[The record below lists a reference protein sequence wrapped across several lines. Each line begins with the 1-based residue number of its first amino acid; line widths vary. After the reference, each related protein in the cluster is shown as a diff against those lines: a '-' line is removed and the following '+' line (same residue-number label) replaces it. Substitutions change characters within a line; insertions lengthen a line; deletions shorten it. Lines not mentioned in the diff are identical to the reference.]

1 MPLKILYED
10 ASLLIVDKPPGMPVF
25 REGPGE
31 GMYVAEAL
39 SSQYPELLKLGEEC
53 RYGIVHRLDKD
64 TSGVLLVAKTKESFQ
79 YFQEQFR
86 KRKTGKTYLCLV
98 TGTLKEKEGV
108 IEGKLGRSP
117 NDRRKQKVFADPA
130 PESARDAITAY
141 KVLEE
146 FPGFTLV
153 EVSPKTG
160 RKHQIRAHLAHIH
173 HPIAGDKLYGFKNQP
188 VPQGLKRQFLHASSL
203 KIRMENGKEKEF
215 RSEIPGDLQTVLN
228 TLRASKA

>member
-1 MPLKILYED
+1 MQLKIIYED

-39 SSQYPELLKLGEEC
+39 SSQYPELLKLGEEY

-79 YFQEQFR
+79 HFQEQFKER
-86 KRKTGKTYLCLV
+86 KAKKTYVSLV
-98 TGTLKEKEGV
+98 VGNLKEKEGV

-130 PESARDAITAY
+130 PESAREATTAY

-146 FPGFTLV
+146 FPEFTLL
-153 EVSPKTG
+153 EASPKTG

-173 HPIAGDKLYGFKNQP
+173 HPIAGDKLYGFKNQG
-188 VPQGLKRQFLHASSL
+188 VPQGLERQFLHASSL

-215 RSEIPGDLQTVLN
+215 HAEIPEDLQAVLN
-228 TLRASKA
+228 TLRTTSQ